1 MGFSSLNLIQ
11 VKGGRIIKQSDK
23 STPFSFILT
32 DSTGNEIPLNGKQAL
47 VSLRNPKTRAY
58 WETNVTVKD
67 STVDFKM
74 PGNLIDDKYILEI
87 SCDGYVF
94 PSDNDYIIDVK
105 KGYAELIDGNTST
118 LYKKTIEEFAKE
130 EAEKAVKRLGST
142 ELKGDKGDRG
152 AKGEPGLSITVTGTR
167 KQGKDNIITF
177 SDNTTITIK
186 DGNDGKTGPTG
197 PKGDRGLTGPTGPQG
212 PKGKDGTMTFADLT
226 KEQKESLRGPQGE
239 RGLQG
244 PTGPQGVKGD
254 GGVVISST
262 EPSDK
267 NVLWVK
273 DDNVKNL
280 YEKLYT
286 LNEEYYLFFGDL
298 KQVVNTFHIQDKV
311 GDVSRYN
318 FILLNRFEDENA
330 KTYFKEISGLD
341 IKNKIVDLKDVKE
354 FSVERVTCLL
364 CHIDENDIEIFKQIL
379 LELQFDDIDGY
390 VSKDFGTRQPCIK
403 ALKKIGEEKYTTIST
418 YNKQTKKWEL
428 IIDINK
434 LVRTK
439 DLPGISTPIVDNL
452 RSGGKDKALSA
463 EQGKVLFQYANDG
476 KDKIAKAIIGK
487 GTQADKS
494 ESFDSL
500 AGKISSIKSGYGKG
514 DIIPKDKVEIVD
526 DRELIYDFAF
536 EFESPIIDYMVKDSC
551 IYYITETSIGC
562 RTYDNIDNY
571 NEPNKMGTNDEFV
584 GFFLIDERFPY
595 MVNRRGNSFRISP
608 KEMEHPKFYGDSVNI
623 DRFNQYVYIDNRL
636 TMFFDG
642 NHLRSLKGP
651 GLIDNYSM
659 YWTTFEIPKR
669 LDGQVVGLLPFH
681 GSGRRFYLLCTN
693 EMTLVEAVES
703 SKKCDAY
710 PMYRIWSDEPSGYY
724 KEVKNIK
731 SGVYR
736 RKYNDYILN
745 TGDRIMRVFPKGIVD
760 SVDVALGTFDIT
772 VNADSELLA
781 LNDAGQL
788 KVYGSRLWNNKCATY
803 KAVKGKNLKTDKD
816 GNVFLINEGKRIVKY
831 KWKYGGNRGN
841 YKVL

>member
-58 WETNVTVKD
+58 WETNVTVRD

-105 KGYAELIDGNTST
+105 KGYAELLDGNTST

-130 EAEKAVKRLGST
+130 EAEKAVKRLGRT

-177 SDNTTITIK
+177 SDNSSVTIK
-186 DGNDGKTGPTG
+186 DGIDGKTGPTG

-239 RGLQG
+239 RGLKG
-244 PTGPQGVKGD
+244 DPGPQGVKGD

-262 EPSDK
+262 EPNDK

-273 DDNVKNL
+273 DDNVRNL
-280 YEKLYT
+280 YEELYT

-354 FSVERVTCLL
+354 FSVGREICLL

-403 ALKKIGEEKYTTIST
+403 ALKKTGEEKYTTIST

-463 EQGKVLFQYANDG
+463 EQGKILFQYANDG
-476 KDKIAKAIIGK
+476 KEKIAKAIVGK
-487 GTQADKS
+487 GAAADKN

-500 AGKISSIKSGYGKG
+500 AGKISSIKSGYGSG
-514 DIIPKDKVEIVD
+514 DIIPKDKIQIVD
-526 DRELIYDFAF
+526 DRVWGTFLPCKIGEN
-536 EFESPIIDYMVKDSC
+536 IIDYLPFDEY
-551 IYYITETSIGC
+551 IYYITDKSIGYISYNNKISYKIPISSTPHSNYVGMC
-562 RTYDNIDNY
+562 VSSLDEVYFIASNGSTVRLRNGRLEKTGTQNNLNINKIGNFTRMGSLNVFHDGDVIYTIYSVTTRKLNPAEFEKPFDKKIKVLLPTVAMGKAVYAIFDDHMETVKLTRDDENYIRDSKKINFKTKGVIGGIYRKNYNEYICYTKSSIFNPFKEEESKIVYLYDNISNVVS
-571 NEPNKMGTNDEFV
+571 NDEGDVFV
-584 GFFLIDERFPY
+584 LLESGGLDIFKGPFALRNKTNINLGKSMRNLKSDEF
-595 MVNRRGNSFRISP
+595 GNLLR
-608 KEMEHPKFYGDSVNI
+608 
-623 DRFNQYVYIDNRL
+623 IDNM
-636 TMFFDG
+636 TSITIMQG
-642 NHLRSLKGP
+642 QP
-651 GLIDNYSM
+651 GEHY
-659 YWTTFEIPKR
+659 
-669 LDGQVVGLLPFH
+669 
-681 GSGRRFYLLCTN
+681 
-693 EMTLVEAVES
+693 
-703 SKKCDAY
+703 CD
-710 PMYRIWSDEPSGYY
+710 YRI
-724 KEVKNIK
+724 I
-731 SGVYR
+731 
-736 RKYNDYILN
+736 
-745 TGDRIMRVFPKGIVD
+745 
-760 SVDVALGTFDIT
+760 
-772 VNADSELLA
+772 
-781 LNDAGQL
+781 
-788 KVYGSRLWNNKCATY
+788 
-803 KAVKGKNLKTDKD
+803 
-816 GNVFLINEGKRIVKY
+816 
-831 KWKYGGNRGN
+831 
-841 YKVL
+841 